1 MIRIE
6 IYRKRHFVGCLVPY
20 YIVINNDIDN
30 LKSIEHLNPED
41 IIPIKNGETIKIES
55 EKKELTIFAMNGNLE
70 DTKIYPLAITD
81 QIKVNENKKLILKTT
96 KSFKNIELSLEEI

>member
-20 YIVINNDIDN
+20 YIVINNNIDN
-30 LKSIEHLNPED
+30 LKSIKHLNYED

-55 EKKELTIFAMNGNLE
+55 EKKLTIFAMNGNLE
-70 DTKIYPLAITD
+70 DTKIYPLSITN
-81 QIKVNENKKLILKTT
+81 QIKINENKKLILKTK